1 MDTGR
6 LQPRR
11 AAAAT
16 GARSDEL
23 RPGSKVRCERSPAG
37 DPVTARRHAHASSHP
52 LPCRRCRRPPEA
64 MARPGRAGEALR
76 VLEAQAA
83 RGAASAGPIGGLG
96 FCLPHVV
103 HRGLV

>member
-96 FCLPHVV
+96 FCLP
-103 HRGLV
+103 RGLV